1 MQGTNPACLNLAQIK
16 ALFNKNNKALM
27 QICDLL
33 GRMKEIQQ
41 EMIKELKSYSIYGT
55 PPYYG

>member
-16 ALFNKNNKALM
+16 ALFNKIKNNKVLM

-33 GRMKEIQQ
+33 GRMKEI
-41 EMIKELKSYSIYGT
+41 
-55 PPYYG
+55 